1 MPDRIKP
8 SRNGGGADGIARQ
21 QGTAQTGAKPETS
34 PTARHGDFL
43 RPLQGGGLDLSGTG
57 LKAKRAG
64 RRTV

>member
-34 PTARHGDFL
+34 PVARHGDSSTAL
-43 RPLQGGGLDLSGTG
+43 PRLAVLSV
-57 LKAKRAG
+57 LSAASSPCPDFC
-64 RRTV
+64 